1 MKHLFSSIFF
11 FLSNCLSYIATNY
24 WLPVGSFTIGRQGC
38 NILVNDRSVSRQ
50 HAVLTVK
57 HYKENLND
65 PSQPPQI
72 FLLDKSKFGTSVNG
86 VKVEQ
91 PQKKDS
97 TTTTI
102 QLNNGD
108 TLRFGIC
115 PSIFQLSYQPT
126 VFYWEPQ
133 CSRLTQEQKLQV
145 MNSIRALGAH
155 VNGKPEGSTHSL
167 MIEVEGPS
175 NQVIL
180 SRVAGLPFVSPAWLE
195 AILKRATIQT
205 PPPPVQHYQP
215 QWEESPLSQSTTIP
229 TDLLRGTTVVFFSRS
244 QFMDLKKVILAL
256 SGTAIEN
263 YDLKEAGLRK
273 LFEQLRDTPF
283 TLIDPLVRSS
293 SLNERIDTIKEKQ
306 LQKKLLRWKEIAGEE
321 CIVTS
326 DTLRKAIIRGD
337 VSDCFPMQNKRK
349 KDVLDEMDEEKEN
362 EGEKEEEEKE
372 DEAKEKAAAIDPASE
387 KADKTE
393 ERENELEKANKEKK
407 REKEREEDVMIIAS
421 SPPTS
426 SKVNET
432 KVNTMPKQT
441 EASND
446 NRRPKKRK
454 AIDLSEELKHQAQE
468 TEAKAPLQKENERPA
483 LNNAKKSDS
492 TKGESKALSSPSVQ
506 QQREEER
513 EEDTPFR
520 ERIMIIQETKLVAR
534 PLAPSSSSGSPSQ
547 QQNFKRF
554 RRKANGQTTTQPRRA
569 STGTTSSS
577 RTVVKCVL
585 DEERGGASPTGKS
598 NKEME
603 RWLQEAQEEAKREE
617 EENHVAEELWN
628 AVKHKSSSTSSK
640 VMKMRMSA
648 SAASSSASSKKS
660 GSLVLPSTKRRKSS
674 FV

>member
-1 MKHLFSSIFF
+1 MQ
-11 FLSNCLSYIATNY
+11 A
-24 WLPVGSFTIGRQGC
+24 GC
-38 NILVNDRSVSRQ
+38 NILVNDRSVSRH

-57 HYKENLND
+57 HSKENLND
-65 PSQPPQI
+65 PSRPPQI

-102 QLNNGD
+102 QLNDGD

-115 PSIFQLSYQPT
+115 PSIFLLSYQPT

-133 CSRLTQEQKLQV
+133 CSRLTQGQKLQV

-155 VNGKPEGSTHSL
+155 VNGKAEGSTHSL
-167 MIEVEGPS
+167 MIEVEGTS

-195 AILKRATIQT
+195 AILKRDKIET
-205 PPPPVQHYQP
+205 PPPPVQDYQP
-215 QWEESPLSQSTTIP
+215 EWEESPLSQSTTIP
-229 TDLLRGTTVVFFSRS
+229 TDLLRGATVVFFSRS
-244 QFMDLKKVILAL
+244 QFMDLKKVVLAL
-256 SGTAIEN
+256 SGTVIEN

-293 SLNERIDTIKEKQ
+293 SLKRPNEHIDAIKEKQ
-306 LQKKLLRWKEIAGEE
+306 LQKKLLQWKEIAGEE

-337 VSDCFPMQNKRK
+337 VSDCFPMHNKRQ
-349 KDVLDEMDEEKEN
+349 KDVLDEMDEEEKET
-362 EGEKEEEEKE
+362 EREKEEEEKE
-372 DEAKEKAAAIDPASE
+372 DEAKEKAVAIDTASE
-387 KADKTE
+387 KAEKTE
-393 ERENELEKANKEKK
+393 EKEENEQENANKEKE
-407 REKEREEDVMIIAS
+407 REEKEREEDVMIIAS
-421 SPPTS
+421 SSPPTS
-426 SKVNET
+426 PKVNVT
-432 KVNTMPKQT
+432 KVNTTPKQT

-454 AIDLSEELKHQAQE
+454 AIDLSEKLKQQVQE
-468 TEAKAPLQKENERPA
+468 TEAKASRQKENERPA
-483 LNNAKKSDS
+483 FNNAKKEDS

-534 PLAPSSSSGSPSQ
+534 PLAPSSSSGSPSTSQ

-569 STGTTSSS
+569 STGNTSPS

-585 DEERGGASPTGKS
+585 DEEREGSPTGKN

-628 AVKHKSSSTSSK
+628 AVKHKTNSSTSGK
-640 VMKMRMSA
+640 IMKMRMSA
-648 SAASSSASSKKS
+648 SSAASSASSKKS
-660 GSLVLPSTKRRKSS
+660 GSLVLPATKRRKSS